1 MKSLRRVWVA
11 AQSVSHIGQFYLR
24 LVSGVSGRFFLI
36 CVRRCSILSSGI
48 PIHEKRE
55 CNMQKIIHFLK
66 GEIVLTVALAAA
78 LLSMFIVPPD
88 AMYIGYVDTHVL
100 MLLFALMAVVAGL
113 KRCGLMDSICQAL
126 VGRAGSVRM
135 LGMAL
140 SLACFFSAMLV
151 TNDVALIT
159 FVPLTTALLAAF
171 PDQLILTVTI
181 ETIAANLGSMA
192 TPIGNPQNLY
202 LYAHY
207 AMPMGQFFRAVGP
220 LTLASLVL
228 TLLACLLLSPER
240 IQAAHTQAKPIDKRA
255 LALHGVQ
262 FAVCLLSVLGVL
274 SKEISFLFVLIT
286 MLAFDRRL
294 LLQVDYA
301 LLMTFVC
308 FFVFVGN
315 LGRINAVSSLL
326 GSVIAG
332 RELEVGILASQV
344 ISNVPSA
351 LMLSGFT
358 QDAAALMRGVDL
370 GGLGT
375 LVASLASLISF
386 KLYMKAPSAKAGRY
400 LGVFTALNLVLLAVL
415 YALAK
420 LGV

>member
-1 MKSLRRVWVA
+1 MK
-11 AQSVSHIGQFYLR
+11 
-24 LVSGVSGRFFLI
+24 
-36 CVRRCSILSSGI
+36 
-48 PIHEKRE
+48 
-55 CNMQKIIHFLK
+55 KIIEYLK
-66 GEIVLTVALAAA
+66 GEIVLLVALAAA
-78 LLSMFIVPPD
+78 LLSMVIVPPD
-88 AMYIGYVDTHVL
+88 AAYAGYVDTHVL

-113 KRCGLMDSICQAL
+113 KRCGLMDCICRML
-126 VGRAGSVRM
+126 VSRAGSVRM
-135 LGMAL
+135 LGTAL
-140 SLACFFSAMLV
+140 SMACFFSAMLV

-159 FVPLTTALLAAF
+159 FVPLTTALLSAF
-171 PDQLILTVTI
+171 PGQLMLAVSI

-207 AMPMGQFFRAVGP
+207 AMPMGQFLRAVGP
-220 LTLASLVL
+220 LTLVSLVL
-228 TLLACLLLSPER
+228 VLLACLLLSSDR
-240 IQAAHTQAKPIDKRA
+240 IQAAHAQAGPIDKKA

-262 FAVCLLSVLGVL
+262 FAVCLFSVLGALPHWV
-274 SKEISFLFVLIT
+274 SFAFVLAT
-286 MLAFDRRL
+286 MLAFYRKL

-315 LGRINAVSSLL
+315 LGRVDAVSSLL

-344 ISNVPSA
+344 ISNVPAA

-358 QDAAALMRGVDL
+358 QDAMALMRGVDL

-386 KLYMKAPSAKAGRY
+386 KLYMKAPGAKAGKY
-400 LGVFTALNLVLLAVL
+400 LGVFTALNLVFLAVL

-420 LGV
+420 MGL

>member
-1 MKSLRRVWVA
+1 MK
-11 AQSVSHIGQFYLR
+11 
-24 LVSGVSGRFFLI
+24 
-36 CVRRCSILSSGI
+36 
-48 PIHEKRE
+48 
-55 CNMQKIIHFLK
+55 KIIEYLK
-66 GEIVLTVALAAA
+66 GEIVLFVALAAA
-78 LLSMFIVPPD
+78 LLSMLIVPPD
-88 AMYIGYVDTHVL
+88 AAYAGYVDTHVL

-113 KRCGLMDSICQAL
+113 KRCGLMDRICQL
-126 VGRAGSVRM
+126 LCSRAGSVRM

-140 SLACFFSAMLV
+140 SMACFFSAMLV

-171 PDQLILTVTI
+171 PGQLMLAVTI

-207 AMPMGQFFRAVGP
+207 AMPMGQFLRAVGP
-220 LTLASLVL
+220 LTLVSLALVL
-228 TLLACLLLSPER
+228 LSCLLLSGER
-240 IQAAHTQAKPIDKRA
+240 IRTEQTQAKPIDQRA
-255 LALHGVQ
+255 LLLHGVQ
-262 FAVCLLSVLGVL
+262 FVVCLCSVLGVL
-274 SKEISFLFVLIT
+274 PHWVSFAFVLIT
-286 MLAFDRRL
+286 MLGFDRRL
-294 LLQVDYA
+294 LVQVDYA

-315 LGRINAVSSLL
+315 LGRVEAVSSLL

-344 ISNVPSA
+344 ISNVPAA

-358 QDAAALMRGVDL
+358 QDAMALMRGVDL

-386 KLYMKAPSAKAGRY
+386 KLYMKAPGAKAGKY
-400 LGVFTALNLVLLAVL
+400 LGMFTALNLVFLAVL

-420 LGV
+420 LGL

>member
-1 MKSLRRVWVA
+1 MK
-11 AQSVSHIGQFYLR
+11 
-24 LVSGVSGRFFLI
+24 
-36 CVRRCSILSSGI
+36 
-48 PIHEKRE
+48 
-55 CNMQKIIHFLK
+55 KIIEYLK
-66 GEIVLTVALAAA
+66 GEVVLAVALVAA
-78 LLSMFIVPPD
+78 LLSMLVIPPD
-88 AMYIGYVDTHVL
+88 AAYMGYVDTHVL

-113 KRCGLMDSICQAL
+113 KHCGLMDRLCDAL
-126 VGRAGSVRM
+126 VKSAGSVRM

-140 SLACFFSAMLV
+140 SLACFFCAMLV

-159 FVPLTTALLAAF
+159 FVPLTTVLLGAK
-171 PDQLILTVTI
+171 PMQLIFAVSI

-207 AMPMGQFFRAVGP
+207 EMPMGQFLRAVGP
-220 LTLASLVL
+220 LTLVSLVL
-228 TLLACLLLSPER
+228 VVLSCLLLSNEK
-240 IQAAHTQAKPIDKRA
+240 IEAVSSGAQEKAIDKKA

-262 FAVCLLSVLGVL
+262 FAACLLSVLGVL
-274 SKEISFLFVLIT
+274 PIGVSFAFVLVS
-286 MLAFDRRL
+286 MLAYNRAL
-294 LLQVDYA
+294 LGQVDYA
-301 LLMTFVC
+301 LLATFVC

-315 LGRINAVSSLL
+315 LGRVDAVSALL

-344 ISNVPSA
+344 ISNVPAA

-358 QDAAALMRGVDL
+358 QDACALMRGVDL

-386 KLYMKAPSAKAGRY
+386 KLYMKAPGAKAGKY
-400 LGVFTALNLVLLAVL
+400 LGVFTGMNIAFLAVL

-420 LGV
+420 LGL

>member
-1 MKSLRRVWVA
+1 
-11 AQSVSHIGQFYLR
+11 
-24 LVSGVSGRFFLI
+24 
-36 CVRRCSILSSGI
+36 
-48 PIHEKRE
+48 
-55 CNMQKIIHFLK
+55 MQKIIHFLK
-66 GEIVLTVALAAA
+66 NEIVLAVALAAA
-78 LLSMFIVPPD
+78 LLSMLVVPPD
-88 AMYIGYVDTHVL
+88 TAYAGYVDTHVL

-113 KRCGLMDSICQAL
+113 KRCGLMDRICHVL
-126 VGRAGSVRM
+126 VSRAGSVRM

-171 PDQLILTVTI
+171 PKQLILAVTI

-207 AMPMGQFFRAVGP
+207 AMPMGSFLRAVGP
-220 LTLASLVL
+220 LTIASLALVL
-228 TLLACLLLSPER
+228 LSCLLLSGEK
-240 IQAAHTQAKPIDKRA
+240 IQTAQTETKPVEKKA

-262 FAVCLLSVLGVL
+262 FAACLLSVLGVL
-274 SKEISFLFVLIT
+274 PKEASFLFVLIT
-286 MLAFDRRL
+286 MLVFDRTL

-301 LLMTFVC
+301 LLFTFVC

-315 LGRINAVSSLL
+315 LGRVDAVSSLL

-332 RELEVGILASQV
+332 RELEIGILASQV
-344 ISNVPSA
+344 ISNVPAA

-358 QDAAALMRGVDL
+358 QDACALMRGVDL

-386 KLYMKAPSAKAGRY
+386 KLYMKAPGAKAGRY
-400 LGVFTALNLVLLAVL
+400 LGVFTALNAVFLAVL
-415 YALAK
+415 YLLARMG
-420 LGV
+420 L

>member
-1 MKSLRRVWVA
+1 MK
-11 AQSVSHIGQFYLR
+11 
-24 LVSGVSGRFFLI
+24 
-36 CVRRCSILSSGI
+36 
-48 PIHEKRE
+48 
-55 CNMQKIIHFLK
+55 KIIHVLK
-66 GEIVLTVALAAA
+66 SEIVLTVALLAA
-78 LLSMFIVPPD
+78 LASMAIVPPD
-88 AMYIGYVDTHVL
+88 AAYAGYVDTHVL

-113 KRCGLMDSICQAL
+113 KRCGLMDWLCSAL
-126 VGRAGSVRM
+126 LRRAGSVRR

-140 SLACFFSAMLV
+140 SLACFFCAMLV

-159 FVPLTTALLAAF
+159 FVPLTTALLAGK
-171 PDQLILTVTI
+171 PGQLILAVTM

-207 AMPMGQFFRAVGP
+207 AMPMGEFLRAVGP
-220 LTLASLVL
+220 LTLVSLVL
-228 TLLACLLLSPER
+228 VLAGCLLLSGER
-240 IQAAHTQAKPIDKRA
+240 IETAQAAAKPIDKKA
-255 LALHGVQ
+255 LSLHGVQ
-262 FAVCLLSVLGVL
+262 FVVCLLSVLGVMP
-274 SKEISFLFVLIT
+274 KEASFIFVLAS
-286 MLAFDRRL
+286 MLLSDRGL

-301 LLMTFVC
+301 LLATFVC

-315 LGRINAVSSLL
+315 LGRVPAVSGMLA
-326 GSVIAG
+326 SVIAG

-344 ISNVPSA
+344 ISNVPAA

-386 KLYMKAPSAKAGRY
+386 KLYMKAPGARAGKY
-400 LGVFTALNLVLLAVL
+400 LGVFTVMNLVCLAVL

-420 LGV
+420 MGL